1 MQEHSKR
8 RKTLKKPPSDVTTLS
23 KEQQDELGQALY
35 VSLNHKVDRLS
46 RRYGI
51 NDQVATDYLLASAL
65 LTAASRY
72 DLPLE
77 TMPEVAEGIV
87 AMLQGWAPST
97 DTVQ

>member
-1 MQEHSKR
+1 MA
-8 RKTLKKPPSDVTTLS
+8 TLS
-23 KEQQDELGQALY
+23 KAQQDELGQSLY
-35 VSLNHKVDRLS
+35 LSLNHKVDRLS

-51 NDQVATDYLLASAL
+51 DDQLATDYLLASAL

-77 TMPEVAEGIV
+77 TMPEVVEGIV
-87 AMLQGWAPST
+87 AMLKGWAPST

>member
-1 MQEHSKR
+1 MN
-8 RKTLKKPPSDVTTLS
+8 KPPSDMATLS
-23 KEQQDELGQALY
+23 KAQQDELGQSLY
-35 VSLNHKVDRLS
+35 LSLNHKVDRLS

-51 NDQVATDYLLASAL
+51 DDQLATDYLLASAL

-77 TMPEVAEGIV
+77 TMPEVVEGIV
-87 AMLQGWAPST
+87 AMLKGWAPST